1 MPGAEAL
8 AKTGIEAMVLSYK
21 DGLALI
27 IGTSGMVGLGIM
39 VYRAAQRL
47 VDTYQVISALSVEG
61 LAGMTKPFDP
71 RVHGVKPHKAWPW
84 ITSRSP

>member
-39 VYRAAQRL
+39 VYRAPNGSWTPTR
-47 VDTYQVISALSVEG
+47 
-61 LAGMTKPFDP
+61 
-71 RVHGVKPHKAWPW
+71 
-84 ITSRSP
+84 